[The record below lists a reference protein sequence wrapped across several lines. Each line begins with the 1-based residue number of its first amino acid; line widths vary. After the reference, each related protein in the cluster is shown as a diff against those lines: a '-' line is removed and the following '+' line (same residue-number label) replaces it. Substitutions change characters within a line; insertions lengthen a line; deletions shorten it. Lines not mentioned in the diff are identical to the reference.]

1 MNDWIT
7 WVIQGAIGL
16 LIGLLGWLWKQDRKT
31 KDKQL
36 ATQDQRIGNLEK
48 KFEQLPFV
56 YTTREDFIRSMTTV
70 EQKLDKIID
79 RLPPKE

>member
-16 LIGLLGWLWKQDRKT
+16 MVGALAWFWKQDRKT
-31 KDKQL
+31 ISKQV
-36 ATQDQRIGNLEK
+36 AAQDQRLSHLEK